1 MTDTPRDARRRTA
14 PRRRGVAT
22 GCRRGEIRC
31 LRWPEVKP
39 DRLSLIEAKTV
50 PKHVLLGE
58 AARELLDRLA
68 GSASREWV
76 FPGENADE
84 PLTTHALYGFWL
96 KARDAAGIVADA
108 RLNDLRHAHASPAPR
123 IRRPATSSCD
133 ADSLE

>member
-1 MTDTPRDARRRTA
+1 MPR
-14 PRRRGVAT
+14 
-22 GCRRGEIRC
+22 
-31 LRWPEVKP
+31 
-39 DRLSLIEAKTV
+39 
-50 PKHVLLGE
+50 HVLLGE

-84 PLTTHALYGFWL
+84 PLTTHALYEFWL

-108 RLNDLRHAHASPAPR
+108 RLHDLRHAHASHAPR
-123 IRRPATSSCD
+123 IRRPATSSCG